1 MSKKHT
7 TTKKKAYIAPAI
19 EVIELEPSFMIA
31 NTGMNTGGSLD
42 GTENGGDH
50 WQGGGDADANRHR
63 GEWGNLWK

>member
-7 TTKKKAYIAPAI
+7 TKKAYIAPAI

-31 NTGMNTGGSLD
+31 NTGVGSED
-42 GTENGGDH
+42 PDMPGFGGDS
-50 WQGGGDADANRHR
+50 GGGMDGDANRHR